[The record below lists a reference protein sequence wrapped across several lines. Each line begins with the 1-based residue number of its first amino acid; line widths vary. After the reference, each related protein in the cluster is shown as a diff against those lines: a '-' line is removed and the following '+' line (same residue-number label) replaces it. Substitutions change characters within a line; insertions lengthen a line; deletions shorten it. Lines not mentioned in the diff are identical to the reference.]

1 MSEPN
6 NSELS
11 EPAEGAS
18 LGGRLPLL
26 DPAQLD
32 PGQRAL
38 YEAVAGGPR
47 ADGPFRIT
55 DDDGQL
61 LGPFNALLYSPGI
74 GNAVQALGAALRFE
88 GALPA
93 RTRELVICA
102 VAVHWRSDYEWYA
115 HSRVAPAAG
124 LTADQ
129 LEQMGRGDV
138 PSGLTPA
145 DSAALHLAHALLRE
159 RTVDAA
165 LYAEAADLHGP
176 SVVVELCI
184 LVGYYQALAGVLA
197 AAAVPAPEED
207 PLPWRDQSAMSG
219 SGSGGI
225 GKAPESG

>member
-1 MSEPN
+1 MSDP
-6 NSELS
+6 SS
-11 EPAEGAS
+11 PGRTGPADHTN

-38 YEAVAGGPR
+38 YEAISGGPR
-47 ADGPFRIT
+47 AGGAFRIT
-55 DDDGQL
+55 DDEGHL

-124 LTADQ
+124 LSAEQ
-129 LEQMGRGDV
+129 LEQVGRGDV
-138 PSGLTPA
+138 PSGLAPA
-145 DSAALHLAHALLRE
+145 DAAALRLAYALLRD
-159 RTVDAA
+159 RAVDAGV
-165 LYAEAADLHGP
+165 YVEAATHHGP
-176 SVVVELCI
+176 SVVVELCL
-184 LVGYYQALAGVLA
+184 LVGYYQALAGLLT
-197 AAAVPAPEED
+197 AAAVPSPEAD
-207 PLPWRDQSAMSG
+207 PMPWRDHSATSERG
-219 SGSGGI
+219 SRGI
-225 GKAPESG
+225 ETAPESG